1 MKERKFSP
9 LITILSLLLAA
20 LMLKA
25 SAWQWERYKFKKE
38 LVETYAANSTASAQP
53 LNEKTTTDEL
63 NQLIFHKVAVFG
75 QFDYEHQFIVA
86 NRRHAS
92 GPGYWL
98 MAPFYLHDSNRLLIV
113 CRGFIPFSEDTSE
126 SWSKYS
132 FPKEENPREN
142 NIASERITGVLQP
155 SVEKSSMF
163 SPENPTVQAGQFVEK
178 WLYPEI
184 SAMARQLKGD
194 AFTTVFLQQTA
205 GPRVDGFPA
214 EAISVQV
221 PPSTHFGYTFEWI
234 ILAIL
239 TVIIPLLVQHIRWSG
254 RHPRGQ

>member
-1 MKERKFSP
+1 MIKRKFSP
-9 LITILSLLLAA
+9 LITVFSLILAA

-38 LVETYAANSTASAQP
+38 LVDTYTANSSAPAKTLGDQTTA
-53 LNEKTTTDEL
+53 DEL
-63 NQLIFHKVAVFG
+63 RNLIFHKVEVLG

-98 MAPFYLHDSNRLLIV
+98 MTPFYLSGGNRLLIV
-113 CRGFIPFSEDTSE
+113 SRGFIPFAEDTPE

-132 FPKEENPREN
+132 FTNLEK
-142 NIASERITGVLQP
+142 ITGVVQP
-155 SVEKSSMF
+155 SVEKSSIF
-163 SPENPTVQAGQFVEK
+163 SPNNPSVQPQRFVKK

-184 SAMARQLKGD
+184 SAMARQLQGD
-194 AFTTVFLQQTA
+194 SFTTIFLQQIA
-205 GPRVDGFPA
+205 GPTADGFPA
-214 EAISVQV
+214 EAVSVQV

-239 TVIIPLLVQHIRWSG
+239 TVMVPLLVQHIRWSG
-254 RHPRGQ
+254 RHPQGQ